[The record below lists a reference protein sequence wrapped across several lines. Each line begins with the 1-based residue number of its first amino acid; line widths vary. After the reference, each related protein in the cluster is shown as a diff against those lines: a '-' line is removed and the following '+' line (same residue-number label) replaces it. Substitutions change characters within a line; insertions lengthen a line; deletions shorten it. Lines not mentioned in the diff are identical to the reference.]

1 VFFWRASNGAE
12 ATSAASVTSAVQEAA
27 LAVFAAKLKKLVA
40 TKQAKLMLGFLVM
53 MLGIDFKGV
62 ISGRPIKMY

>member
-1 VFFWRASNGAE
+1 
-12 ATSAASVTSAVQEAA
+12 VQEAA

-62 ISGRPIKMY
+62 ISGRPINMY